1 MKKKQVVY
9 LVAFLFLAFI
19 VPNNASAK
27 ELSNEKIICNYQY
40 KDTTLTYRVYNDKV
54 EPSFKDGT
62 NNMYHGQDFTNDY
75 LKLAKVNSVNYI
87 CPTITIEESD
97 LFTTVFT
104 KPRNEKDCNGTC
116 TTIGTTKTIANK
128 NITVKKAVDST
139 AIGSVGIYKDEK
151 YFIPYFRLLEDG
163 TKEWSINGKTYQ
175 DITESFTI
183 KVSDETIITI
193 KLDSNLVK
201 EIYKDNKLNSDI
213 TIYRNVKK
221 TKKNNYEYLL
231 STTIVSSYDLKD
243 EQLTE
248 AKAYVGA
255 YGDPQENDRMTK
267 EEMDEWLDGYD
278 QNQDCGDNGLL
289 GNVNDEDS
297 VAWLLQK
304 ILNYLKIIGP
314 FIVVVMSGIDFTKV
328 IVTSDD
334 DSMKKAQKK
343 LVIRLL
349 LAGSLFFLPQIV
361 IALLDIFGITSDATC
376 GLH

>member
-9 LVAFLFLAFI
+9 LMAFLFLAFI

-27 ELSNEKIICNYQY
+27 GLSNEKIICNYQY
-40 KDTTLTYRVYNDKV
+40 KDTTLTYRVYKDKL
-54 EPSFKDGT
+54 ETSFTEGT
-62 NNMYHGQDFTNDY
+62 NNMYHGQDFTKDY
-75 LKLAKVNSVNYI
+75 LKLAKVNSINYV
-87 CPTITIEESD
+87 CPTITIEESA
-97 LFTTVFT
+97 LFTTIFT
-104 KPRNEKDCNGTC
+104 KPRNERDCNGTC
-116 TTIGTTKTIANK
+116 TTIGATKAVAK
-128 NITVKKAVDST
+128 ENITVKKAVDTT

-151 YFIPYFRLLEDG
+151 YFIPYFRLLDDG

-175 DITESFTI
+175 AVTEPITI
-183 KVSDETIITI
+183 KVSDKNIITI
-193 KLDSNLVK
+193 KLDQNLVQ
-201 EIYKDNKLNSDI
+201 EIYKNNKLNSNI
-213 TIYRNVKK
+213 TIYRNLKK
-221 TKKNNYEYLL
+221 TTKNNYEYLL
-231 STTIVSSYDLKD
+231 APTTVAGYNLTDG
-243 EQLTE
+243 QLTE

-255 YGDPQENDRMTK
+255 YGDPQEKDKMTK
-267 EEMDEWLDGYD
+267 EEMDEWLEGYD

-314 FIVVVMSGIDFTKV
+314 FIVVVMSGIDFAKV

-343 LVIRLL
+343 LIIRLL